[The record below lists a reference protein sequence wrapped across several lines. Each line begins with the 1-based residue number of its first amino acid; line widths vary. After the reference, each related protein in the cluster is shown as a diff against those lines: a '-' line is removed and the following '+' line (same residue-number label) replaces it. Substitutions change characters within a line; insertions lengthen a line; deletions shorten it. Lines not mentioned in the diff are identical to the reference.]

1 MGSLFKL
8 IAAPMIAMA
17 LLRAQVQA
25 GEVDR
30 YNPIRAATGFLNA
43 FKARDVV
50 AMAKFSNAKNKE
62 MFDDLAA
69 NGEAS
74 EFYKTV
80 FAGQK
85 FETVSAWDGAVGQA
99 RRYNFQ
105 AIVPFHGIHSD
116 VVAVV
121 VLTQENGVWGLKDI
135 SRISNSQLEN
145 LPILQTT
152 P

>member
-1 MGSLFKL
+1 MASLFKL
-8 IAAPMIAMA
+8 IAAPMI
-17 LLRAQVQA
+17 
-25 GEVDR
+25 
-30 YNPIRAATGFLNA
+30 
-43 FKARDVV
+43 

-99 RRYNFQ
+99 RR
-105 AIVPFHGIHSD
+105 
-116 VVAVV
+116 
-121 VLTQENGVWGLKDI
+121 
-135 SRISNSQLEN
+135 
-145 LPILQTT
+145 
-152 P
+152 